1 MEFQITAIDK
11 RMTGVLEAWSVSV
24 FWVSDLEMVRRML
37 YRNRCWRKWVSFIQL
52 RTWIRGGDR
61 SLNDLM
67 LSVFILSW
75 LFVSAD
81 LASVQSSWMLS
92 NMGWML
98 EWI

>member
-11 RMTGVLEAWSVSV
+11 RMTGVLEAWSVNV
-24 FWVSDLEMVRRML
+24 FRVSDLVMVRRML
-37 YRNRCWRKWVSFIQL
+37 YRNRCQRDWVSFIHL